1 MSLSPIWR
9 FPGEPLIILSLTLI
23 PVTPGLFRSLLH
35 SATLPTEH
43 LILLP
48 INDVLPRT
56 QYSDNHRSTAALS
69 APTSPCGGYRRISTS
84 NLKENQTSPQGL
96 TETVVLHHRGQ
107 DFHIQTKRNRSTPFH
122 PDLRTMARIIS
133 KDSTSP
139 GSDWLAI
146 KIEYQI
152 VFTMVSV
159 RSTHT
164 EGSHLY
170 KLRGVFLSI
179 TKVLS
184 DGRSYTLWVPRGRQ
198 ASGWYFSRSSC
209 PQPKPQ
215 DREANQQ
222 LLQGLPPHKLP
233 PRLYQ
238 QPLPTPA
245 QWPKPTEAFRWTKQD
260 IKDASENCGPDSATA
275 IFVDSSKLPHN
286 IEKYQ
291 GP

>member
-139 GSDWLAI
+139 GNDWLAI

-215 DREANQQ
+215 DALGQRS
-222 LLQGLPPHKLP
+222 
-233 PRLYQ
+233 
-238 QPLPTPA
+238 
-245 QWPKPTEAFRWTKQD
+245 KPT
-260 IKDASENCGPDSATA
+260 ASTRPSTSQTPSPALSATPPNA
-275 IFVDSSKLPHN
+275 CSMAKTN
-286 IEKYQ
+286 
-291 GP
+291 